1 MTDDARALTIKEKLI
16 LEALDDTDLP
26 AFTISTLI
34 GCSLDDVRKAG
45 ALDGIDLEEREKL
58 LEITKQIEFLE
69 KSLTRLKR
77 ERDNL

>member
-1 MTDDARALTIKEKLI
+1 VTDAREITIKEKLI
-16 LEALDDTDLP
+16 LEALDETNLE
-26 AFTISTLI
+26 AFKIAMLI

-58 LEITKQIEFLE
+58 NDLNKQIEFLE
-69 KSLTRLKR
+69 KSLTRLKK